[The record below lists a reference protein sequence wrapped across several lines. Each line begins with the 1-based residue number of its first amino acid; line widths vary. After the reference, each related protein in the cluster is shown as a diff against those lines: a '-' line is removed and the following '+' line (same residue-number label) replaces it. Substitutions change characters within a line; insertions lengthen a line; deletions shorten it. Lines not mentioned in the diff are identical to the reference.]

1 MVTVVDIPATIER
14 CHLALSG
21 ETLLGV
27 DCEGV
32 NFGRR
37 GEISIIQIG
46 TPTEIFLL
54 DVQDKPRPSP
64 VVALAKEFLEDSTVC
79 KVIHDCKTDS
89 EALWHLLGIELK
101 NVHDTQ
107 VRPHPALPPAKKNL
121 R

>member
-1 MVTVVDIPATIER
+1 MVTVVDSPATIAR

-21 ETLLGV
+21 EKLLAL

-54 DVQDKPRPSP
+54 DLQDKPRSSP
-64 VVALAKEFLEDSTVC
+64 VVALVKEFMEDSTVC

-107 VRPHPALPPAKKNL
+107 VRPYPTPPPAKKRL